1 MTWHNLHPAVQI
13 FIIGLCCL
21 IAAGGIGYMRYIIHE
36 ARVRQ
41 RLRRIKAAS
50 KPVDYT
56 QIDFVY
62 DSKGNI
68 KRLGHELRKMSWR
81 KERERWSGK

>member
-13 FIIGLCCL
+13 SVVALCCL

-62 DSKGNI
+62 DSKGQI
-68 KRLGHELRKMSWR
+68 KKLGHELRQMSWR
-81 KERERWSGK
+81 RGKEG

>member
-1 MTWHNLHPAVQI
+1 MTWQTLHPAVKI
-13 FIIGLCCL
+13 FIACILCGMIG
-21 IAAGGIGYMRYIIHE
+21 GGIGYMRYIIHE

-68 KRLGHELRKMSWR
+68 KRMGDELRELTR
-81 KERERWSGK
+81 KGGDN

>member
-1 MTWHNLHPAVQI
+1 MDYIPAI
-13 FIIGLCCL
+13 LILCGIIGC
-21 IAAGGIGYMRYIIHE
+21 GIGYMRYIIHE

-41 RLRRIKAAS
+41 RLRRIKQAS

-62 DSKGNI
+62 DSKARI
-68 KRLGHELRKMSWR
+68 KQLGHELRKISWE
-81 KERERWSGK
+81 KGERE

>member
-1 MTWHNLHPAVQI
+1 MTWRNLHPAVQI
-13 FIIGLCCL
+13 FIIAILCC
-21 IAAGGIGYMRYIIHE
+21 IAAGGVGYMRYIIHE

-41 RLRRIKAAS
+41 RLRRIKEAS

-56 QIDFVY
+56 QIDFTTY

-68 KRLGHELRKMSWR
+68 KRIGRELRELTWR
-81 KERERWSGK
+81 GGK

>member
-1 MTWHNLHPAVQI
+1 MTWHNIHPAVQI
-13 FIIGLCCL
+13 FIVALCCL
-21 IAAGGIGYMRYIIHE
+21 IAAGGIGYMRYIIHN
-36 ARVRQ
+36 ARVRN

-56 QIDFVY
+56 QIDFTY

>member
-13 FIIGLCCL
+13 FIVALCCL
-21 IAAGGIGYMRYIIHE
+21 IAAGGIGYMRYMIHE
-36 ARVRQ
+36 ARVRN

-56 QIDFVY
+56 QIEFTTY
-62 DSKGNI
+62 DSKARI
-68 KRLGHELRKMSWR
+68 KRLGDELREMSGR
-81 KERERWSGK
+81 GKEG

>member
-13 FIIGLCCL
+13 FIVALCCL
-21 IAAGGIGYMRYIIHE
+21 IAAGGIGYMRYITHN
-36 ARVRQ
+36 ARVRN

-50 KPVDYT
+50 RPVDYT

-62 DSKGNI
+62 DSKGRI
-68 KRLGHELRKMSWR
+68 KQSRAELEESMKKWR
-81 KERERWSGK
+81 KEG

>member
-1 MTWHNLHPAVQI
+1 MLIEIWNRLNGSTQFLIVSI
-13 FIIGLCCL
+13 CLL

-56 QIDFVY
+56 QIDFTY

-68 KRLGHELRKMSWR
+68 KRLGDELREMSGR
-81 KERERWSGK
+81 GKEG

>member
-1 MTWHNLHPAVQI
+1 MTWQNIHPAVQI

-21 IAAGGIGYMRYIIHE
+21 IAGGGIGYMRYIIHE

-56 QIDFVY
+56 QIDLVY
-62 DSKGNI
+62 NCEGRI
-68 KRLGHELRKMSWR
+68 KRNGDELRKLTGGERR
-81 KERERWSGK
+81 KEK